1 MRLWNAKLRQG
12 THMAKTPEETK
23 IWREQQ
29 KLDGTQAMAEY
40 KKAEGAA
47 RDRLARLRAERAT
60 READSDR
67 KAAVAK
73 AKPARKTK
81 QPK

>member
-1 MRLWNAKLRQG
+1 
-12 THMAKTPEETK
+12 MAKTPDEVK
-23 IWREQQ
+23 LWRSQQ

-40 KKAEGAA
+40 KEAEGTA
-47 RDRLARLRAERAT
+47 RDHLARLRTERET
-60 READSDR
+60 REAASGPR

-81 QPK
+81 QP